1 MNPMPDIQAQ
11 NDSRRITI
19 DKVGVKGVRY
29 PILVDDRANGVQAT
43 IAEVNLYVDLHHS
56 KRGTHMSR
64 FIEILNRYHQDNIIA
79 QLDKLLIE
87 LKTVLDADAAYI
99 DLAFPYFIQKQA
111 PVSKISALMD
121 YQCFF
126 NASYA
131 DDFELWI
138 GARIP
143 VTLLC
148 PCSKEISTEGA
159 HNQRSLV
166 TLKVRYEDFIWLEE
180 LIEVVEEVA
189 SCPVYPLLKRHD
201 EKFVTETAYARPRFV
216 EDIAREATQRLES
229 DPRIQEFSVEV
240 ESFESIHNHNAY
252 ALVCRPRLA

>member
-1 MNPMPDIQAQ
+1 MINMPDIQAQ
-11 NDSRRITI
+11 DDSRHITI
-19 DKVGVKGVRY
+19 DKVGVKGIRY
-29 PILVDDRANGVQAT
+29 PVLVDDRANGVQAT

-64 FIEILNRYHQDNIIA
+64 FIEILNRYHQNNIIG
-79 QLDKLLIE
+79 QLDKLLLE
-87 LKTVLDADAAYI
+87 LKSVLNADAAYI
-99 DLAFPYFIQKQA
+99 DLAFPYFIQKNA
-111 PVSKISALMD
+111 PVSGIAALMD

-131 DDFELWI
+131 EEFELWI

-143 VTLLC
+143 VTALC
-148 PCSKEISTEGA
+148 PCSKEISAEGA

-166 TLKVRYEDFIWLEE
+166 TLKVRYDEFIWLEE
-180 LIEVVEEVA
+180 LIEVAEEVA
-189 SCPVYPLLKRHD
+189 SCPVYPLLKRQD
-201 EKFVTETAYARPRFV
+201 EKYVTETAYARPRFV
-216 EDIAREATQRLES
+216 EDIAREATQRLQA
-229 DPRIQEFSVEV
+229 DPRVGEFSVEV